1 MKKLLTILLVSG
13 ISMISFAANEKNS
26 SSHLEDVSMKEK
38 WVNELLVNEKVEE
51 KGKPLEDEKKEKGVN
66 YQTGGASFY
75 GEKWNGRFT
84 ASGQKFNTE
93 HLTAAHKTLPF
104 GTRVRVTNLSNN
116 KSVVVTINDRGPF
129 VKGRVID
136 LSKAAFR
143 EIENISKGVTKVKL
157 EILGK

>member
-1 MKKLLTILLVSG
+1 MKKLLTILLVAVLPL
-13 ISMISFAANEKNS
+13 ISFAANEKNS
-26 SSHLEDVSMKEK
+26 SSHLEDISIKEK
-38 WVNELLVNEKVEE
+38 LVNELLVNEKSEE
-51 KGKPLEDEKKEKGVN
+51 GKPAEDEKKGVVF
-66 YQTGGASFY
+66 QTGGASFY

-84 ASGQKFNTE
+84 ASGQRFNTE
-93 HLTAAHKTLPF
+93 LLTAAHKTLPF

-129 VKGRVID
+129 IKGRVID

-157 EILGK
+157 EILDK